1 MSRGRHEKPTFLVVP
16 VLEGINAKLHPKLH
30 PMPQPMPDPGT
41 EVCPIWRVMK
51 RRQGSF
57 RAFAIKDPFLK
68 RSMKCG
74 EKNYNLFEFKQ
85 LLGFLFLRTCLEV
98 LGDKLS
104 TDGGTDR
111 RTD

>member
-16 VLEGINAKLHPKLH
+16 VLEGINAKLH

-74 EKNYNLFEFKQ
+74 EKIIICLNLNS
-85 LLGFLFLRTCLEV
+85 FLASSFCELV
-98 LGDKLS
+98 
-104 TDGGTDR
+104 
-111 RTD
+111 

>member
-1 MSRGRHEKPTFLVVP
+1 M
-16 VLEGINAKLHPKLH
+16 LEGINAKLHPKLH
-30 PMPQPMPDPGT
+30 PVPQPMPDPGT

-74 EKNYNLFEFKQ
+74 EKIIICLNLNS
-85 LLGFLFLRTCLEV
+85 FLASSFCELV
-98 LGDKLS
+98 
-104 TDGGTDR
+104 
-111 RTD
+111 